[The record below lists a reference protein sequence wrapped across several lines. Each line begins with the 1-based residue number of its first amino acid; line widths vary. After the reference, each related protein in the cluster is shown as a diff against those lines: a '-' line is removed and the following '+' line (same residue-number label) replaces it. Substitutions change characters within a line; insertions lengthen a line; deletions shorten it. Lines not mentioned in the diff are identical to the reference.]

1 MPDKKNSNLTK
12 AKRQKK
18 DEFYTQ
24 LTDIEKEL
32 VHYKD
37 FLRGKVV
44 FCNCDD
50 PKWSNF
56 WRYFHLNFSHIGLKK
71 LIATHYDAEKATY
84 KLEYEGGDDANVE
97 AGKETP
103 LKQNGDFR
111 SPECIELLQEAD
123 VVITNPPFSLFREYV
138 AQLIQYNKKFII
150 IGNQNAVTYKDIFP
164 LIKDNKIWYGFGF
177 KGGATHFISSYDNY
191 ATASDKKEGMI
202 RVSGVVWFTNVDH
215 DKRHEPLTLFR
226 RYYDDPSLY
235 PHYDNYDAINVDKV
249 ADIPCDYFEAMGVP
263 ITFLDKYCPDQF
275 LIEKFRHGDDGKDLT
290 YSVENDPV
298 QTDRQTDRQT
308 DTAHYS
314 VLPDPHPTQ
323 DVTELWECQLR
334 SSISSARN
342 SLKLLEQ
349 QRVKVEASQT
359 ACGTNNQVSRS
370 LLSMEKENIKDYSS
384 VVLDKLQITPQIAKN
399 LGLIDTECNFR
410 NQMFT
415 ILSKYFGF
423 SISELNYCT
432 GIIGVPITWLDKYCP
447 EQFEIVWTTDRG
459 GDGELEFIKLP
470 NQSRYDAP
478 TISQKGL
485 YKRIMI
491 KRKG

>member
-1 MPDKKNSNLTK
+1 MPDKKNRNLTN
-12 AKRQKK
+12 AKKQKK

-37 FLRGKVV
+37 FLRGKIV

-84 KLEYEGGDDANVE
+84 KLEYEGGDDSNVE
-97 AGKETP
+97 AGEETP

-111 SPECIELLQEAD
+111 SQECIELLQEAD

-177 KGGATHFISSYDNY
+177 KGGTTHFISSYDNY

-235 PHYDNYDAINVDKV
+235 PHYDNYDAINVDKT

-275 LIEKFRHGDDGKDLT
+275 EILGLGNGRSNFTPTKDYIDPIMHKKDGKTGDGDAINRVLAINYPTPPHVSTTQRQTQDICSHHTHGSSSGGSTRSIVLRLSDGSVKILCNALTPFALKRVLVNEYGYQESELT
-290 YSVENDPV
+290 YCSGE
-298 QTDRQTDRQT
+298 
-308 DTAHYS
+308 
-314 VLPDPHPTQ
+314 
-323 DVTELWECQLR
+323 
-334 SSISSARN
+334 
-342 SLKLLEQ
+342 
-349 QRVKVEASQT
+349 
-359 ACGTNNQVSRS
+359 
-370 LLSMEKENIKDYSS
+370 
-384 VVLDKLQITPQIAKN
+384 
-399 LGLIDTECNFR
+399 
-410 NQMFT
+410 
-415 ILSKYFGF
+415 
-423 SISELNYCT
+423 
-432 GIIGVPITWLDKYCP
+432 IGVPITFLDKYSP
-447 EQFEIVWTTDRG
+447 EQFNIVGADFELAERMPLPDGKVGTGRFYHSG
-459 GDGELEFIKLP
+459 GAASTFVFQARHQANNTKYLCKVIFAGFDWEVIAKK
-470 NQSRYDAP
+470 N
-478 TISQKGL
+478 
-485 YKRIMI
+485 
-491 KRKG
+491 

>member
-1 MPDKKNSNLTK
+1 MPDKKNRNLTN
-12 AKRQKK
+12 AKKQKK

-37 FLRGKVV
+37 FLRGKIV

-84 KLEYEGGDDANVE
+84 KLEYEGGDDSNVE
-97 AGKETP
+97 AGEETP

-111 SPECIELLQEAD
+111 SQECIELLQEAD

-235 PHYDNYDAINVDKV
+235 PHYDNYDAINVDKT

-290 YSVENDPV
+290 YSVDSV
-298 QTDRQTDRQT
+298 QTDRQTDRHG
-308 DTAHYS
+308 AS
-314 VLPDPHPTQ
+314 
-323 DVTELWECQLR
+323 LR
-334 SSISSARN
+334 TSGSSSGARC
-342 SLKLLEQ
+342 S
-349 QRVKVEASQT
+349 
-359 ACGTNNQVSRS
+359 
-370 LLSMEKENIKDYSS
+370 
-384 VVLDKLQITPQIAKN
+384 
-399 LGLIDTECNFR
+399 
-410 NQMFT
+410 
-415 ILSKYFGF
+415 
-423 SISELNYCT
+423 
-432 GIIGVPITWLDKYCP
+432 GIMGVPITFLDKFCP
-447 EQFEIVWTTDRG
+447 EQFEIVGTTESEGRG
-459 GDGELEFIKLP
+459 FSNGLWDE
-470 NQSRYDAP
+470 QSG
-478 TISQKGL
+478 ISQPVINGERK
-485 YKRIMI
+485 YKRLFIRRI
-491 KRKG
+491 G

>member
-1 MPDKKNSNLTK
+1 MPDKKNRNLTN
-12 AKRQKK
+12 AKKQKK

-37 FLRGKVV
+37 FLRGKIV

-84 KLEYEGGDDANVE
+84 KLEYEGGDDSNVE
-97 AGKETP
+97 AGEETP

-111 SPECIELLQEAD
+111 SQECIELLQEAD

-235 PHYDNYDAINVDKV
+235 PHYDNYDAINVDKT

-290 YSVENDPV
+290 YSVDSAP
-298 QTDRQTDRQT
+298 TDRQTDRHG
-308 DTAHYS
+308 AS
-314 VLPDPHPTQ
+314 
-323 DVTELWECQLR
+323 LR
-334 SSISSARN
+334 TSGSSSGARC
-342 SLKLLEQ
+342 S
-349 QRVKVEASQT
+349 
-359 ACGTNNQVSRS
+359 
-370 LLSMEKENIKDYSS
+370 
-384 VVLDKLQITPQIAKN
+384 
-399 LGLIDTECNFR
+399 
-410 NQMFT
+410 
-415 ILSKYFGF
+415 
-423 SISELNYCT
+423 
-432 GIIGVPITWLDKYCP
+432 GIMGVPITFLDKFCP
-447 EQFEIVWTTDRG
+447 EQFEIVGTTESEGRG
-459 GDGELEFIKLP
+459 FSNGLWDE
-470 NQSRYDAP
+470 QSG
-478 TISQKGL
+478 ISQPVINGERK
-485 YKRIMI
+485 YKRLFIRRI
-491 KRKG
+491 G

>member
-1 MPDKKNSNLTK
+1 MPDKKNRNLTN
-12 AKRQKK
+12 AKKQKK

-37 FLRGKVV
+37 FLRGKIV

-84 KLEYEGGDDANVE
+84 KLEYEGGDDSNVE
-97 AGKETP
+97 AGEETP

-111 SPECIELLQEAD
+111 SQECIELLQEAD

-235 PHYDNYDAINVDKV
+235 PHYDNYDAINVDKT

-290 YSVENDPV
+290 YSVDSVP
-298 QTDRQTDRQT
+298 TDRQTDRQT
-308 DTAHYS
+308 DRHGAS
-314 VLPDPHPTQ
+314 
-323 DVTELWECQLR
+323 LR
-334 SSISSARN
+334 TSGSSSGARC
-342 SLKLLEQ
+342 S
-349 QRVKVEASQT
+349 
-359 ACGTNNQVSRS
+359 
-370 LLSMEKENIKDYSS
+370 
-384 VVLDKLQITPQIAKN
+384 
-399 LGLIDTECNFR
+399 
-410 NQMFT
+410 
-415 ILSKYFGF
+415 
-423 SISELNYCT
+423 
-432 GIIGVPITWLDKYCP
+432 GIMGVPITFLDKFCP
-447 EQFEIVWTTDRG
+447 EQFEIVGTTESEGRG
-459 GDGELEFIKLP
+459 FSNGLWDE
-470 NQSRYDAP
+470 QSG
-478 TISQKGL
+478 ISQPVINGERK
-485 YKRIMI
+485 YKRLFIRRI
-491 KRKG
+491 G